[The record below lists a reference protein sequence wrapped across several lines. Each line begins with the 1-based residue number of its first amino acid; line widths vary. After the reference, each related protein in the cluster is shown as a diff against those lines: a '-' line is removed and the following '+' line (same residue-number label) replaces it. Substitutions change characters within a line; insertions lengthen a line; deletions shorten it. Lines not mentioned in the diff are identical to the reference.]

1 MNGIPSL
8 YQMTPTGVPFRTGA
22 RGESTSE
29 QRYFVPGFSTAPGIP
44 LTPEQQA
51 DRMMAAQRSSGASGY
66 DGEPT
71 TPSPFSQLPVEEQA
85 NFYALNP
92 TMAAVTQ
99 TGQNLFG
106 LTSLGM
112 LQAQLNPSLVAQQQT
127 IAQGINPN
135 LATPVAPP
143 AQQDVSPIA
152 PVTTISPDVVAPGIP
167 VTDLDV
173 NVDPTAALAVMNQQQ
188 QEEDTASPAAVAA
201 DVAADVAASIAAQ
214 DVDASMNVQD
224 APAPAPAPSDTSVSS
239 DVGGGGSTPSI
250 GDQQSVDSNMNVQ
263 DAPDGGGDG
272 GGTSCFLTTAAV
284 KHMGQK
290 DNGEVLNTLRS
301 FRDTYMK
308 KDKEKNKDVQWYY
321 TNAPR
326 IMRALDARDDA
337 GPVYRE
343 MYNDYVIPAYR
354 DIKAGKNAEA
364 YTTYKK
370 LVNFAKRE
378 SGIENEDLTPKPKHY
393 MYGGQ
398 VMNYNQGGVASLA
411 NRVQEKG
418 RGQDT
423 MLVHMTPK
431 EVGGL
436 QALAMAH
443 GGSLTINPQTG
454 LPEAGFLSS
463 ILPMVAGA
471 ALAPFTGGLS
481 AALLVGGG
489 YGLATGS
496 LSKGLMAGLGAF
508 GGAGLGSALSAAG
521 AASATAPALTGTAP
535 GLAQAGAVVPQAAM
549 SAAPGSLQAALPT
562 LSSPISTAASAAAP
576 AAASTFAPAAAPVTF
591 GNMASGIPALGT
603 EAGRTAAMSSLGG
616 GMGAI
621 KTVGMA
627 AAPILA
633 GGFDEPA
640 GLPIKDQ
647 YIRPFKYKARPSAE
661 EDADFRY
668 RTGER
673 GESTGEQRYFG
684 STYTP
689 VGVYKAGTEPAYG
702 TYAMGGDIE
711 EGVKNGNIRS
721 FDDEYGQDE
730 YAGGGLTAFKAG
742 GLQDGGFVVPADVVA
757 HLGNGSTD
765 AGLRLLAKTLKAKP
779 IKGDGDGMSDSIPT
793 TIGGKQPARVADGE
807 AYISPEVTKKV
818 GSERLYKMM
827 ERIRKAKTGK
837 ERQAPEINTRE
848 YVPA

>member
-8 YQMTPTGVPFRTGA
+8 YQMTPTGVPFRTGI
-22 RGESTSE
+22 RGEPTSE

-51 DRMMAAQRSSGASGY
+51 DRMLAAQRSSGASGY

-71 TPSPFSQLPVEEQA
+71 TPSPISQMTPTEQA
-85 NFYALNP
+85 NYYAVNP
-92 TMAAVTQ
+92 TMGKAVQ
-99 TGQNLFG
+99 TAQSLFG

-112 LQAQLNPSLVAQQQT
+112 LQKELNPSLVAQQHN
-127 IAQGINPN
+127 IARGIDPT
-135 LATPVAPP
+135 LSFPVTPP

-173 NVDPTAALAVMNQQQ
+173 NVDPTVALTQMNQQQ
-188 QEEDTASPAAVAA
+188 EEEDDASPAAVAA
-201 DVAADVAASIAAQ
+201 DVAATVAATADA
-214 DVDASMNVQD
+214 VDAD
-224 APAPAPAPSDTSVSS
+224 AGASNAAAAAAAAAGD
-239 DVGGGGSTPSI
+239 GGGG
-250 GDQQSVDSNMNVQ
+250 G
-263 DAPDGGGDG
+263 GGGDG
-272 GGTSCFLTTAAV
+272 GG
-284 KHMGQK
+284 GPGG
-290 DNGEVLNTLRS
+290 DDGGG
-301 FRDTYMK
+301 
-308 KDKEKNKDVQWYY
+308 
-321 TNAPR
+321 PG
-326 IMRALDARDDA
+326 DA
-337 GPVYRE
+337 GPGS
-343 MYNDYVIPAYR
+343 DGSATGGA
-354 DIKAGKNAEA
+354 DSSASGGAGDA
-364 YTTYKK
+364 
-370 LVNFAKRE
+370 FR
-378 SGIENEDLTPKPKHY
+378 
-393 MYGGQ
+393 YGGQ

-627 AAPILA
+627 AAPLLA

-640 GLPIKDQ
+640 GLPIQDQ
-647 YIRPFKYKARPSAE
+647 FIRPFKYRARPSAE

-684 STYTP
+684 SEYTP

-711 EGVKNGNIRS
+711 EGLKNGNIRA

-742 GLQDGGFVVPADVVA
+742 GLQDGGFVVTADVVS
-757 HLGNGSTD
+757 HLGN
-765 AGLRLLAKTLKAKP
+765 
-779 IKGDGDGMSDSIPT
+779 
-793 TIGGKQPARVADGE
+793 
-807 AYISPEVTKKV
+807 
-818 GSERLYKMM
+818 
-827 ERIRKAKTGK
+827 
-837 ERQAPEINTRE
+837 
-848 YVPA
+848 

>member
-8 YQMTPTGVPFRTGA
+8 YQMTPTGVPFRTGMP
-22 RGESTSE
+22 GESTSE
-29 QRYFVPGFSTAPGIP
+29 QRYFVPGFSSNLSNRSVP

-51 DRMMAAQRSSGASGY
+51 NLAMATERGFTSGGGDSAPVGTPGSGVVGSSGTLGGIAQG
-66 DGEPT
+66 
-71 TPSPFSQLPVEEQA
+71 V
-85 NFYALNP
+85 N
-92 TMAAVTQ
+92 AAVTNV
-99 TGQNLFG
+99 QNALGPVAMAVPGLGIAGALSNMGVEKSMDVNEQVDAALAVANQQANEAKTSMGLFG
-106 LTSLGM
+106 PQVTTAVDIS
-112 LQAQLNPSLVAQQQT
+112 
-127 IAQGINPN
+127 
-135 LATPVAPP
+135 PVAPP
-143 AQQDVSPIA
+143 AVQDVSP
-152 PVTTISPDVVAPGIP
+152 
-167 VTDLDV
+167 L
-173 NVDPTAALAVMNQQQ
+173 AALTVMNQQQ
-188 QEEDTASPAAVAA
+188 QEEEDTQVSPV
-201 DVAADVAASIAAQ
+201 DVATTVADAVSATTDATAAANAAAAAAAATGGTGTGN
-214 DVDASMNVQD
+214 DAGVDN
-224 APAPAPAPSDTSVSS
+224 
-239 DVGGGGSTPSI
+239 GGGGGAPGAPGDAPSI
-250 GDQQSVDSNMNVQ
+250 GGSM
-263 DAPDGGGDG
+263 
-272 GGTSCFLTTAAV
+272 
-284 KHMGQK
+284 
-290 DNGEVLNTLRS
+290 
-301 FRDTYMK
+301 
-308 KDKEKNKDVQWYY
+308 
-321 TNAPR
+321 
-326 IMRALDARDDA
+326 DA
-337 GPVYRE
+337 GGS
-343 MYNDYVIPAYR
+343 NNTGTD
-354 DIKAGKNAEA
+354 AGSEGASPS
-364 YTTYKK
+364 Y
-370 LVNFAKRE
+370 
-378 SGIENEDLTPKPKHY
+378 
-393 MYGGQ
+393 Q
-398 VMNYNQGGVASLA
+398 QGGVASLA
-411 NRVQEKG
+411 NRVQERG

-471 ALAPFTGGLS
+471 ALAATGVGAPM
-481 AALLVGGG
+481 AAMLVGGG

-508 GGAGLGSALSAAG
+508 GGAGLGTALSAAG

-549 SAAPGSLQAALPT
+549 SAAPGSFQAALPG
-562 LSSPISTAASAAAP
+562 LGVSTAGSAVAP
-576 AAASTFAPAAAPVTF
+576 AAATTFAPAAAPVTF

-627 AAPILA
+627 AAPLL
-633 GGFDEPA
+633 GGMGEESSK
-640 GLPIKDQ
+640 LPIQDQ
-647 YIRPFKYKARPSAE
+647 FIRPFKYKARPSAE
-661 EDADFRY
+661 EDENFRY

-684 STYTP
+684 SEFTP
-689 VGVYKAGTEPAYG
+689 VGVFKAGTEPAYG

-711 EGVKNGNIRS
+711 EKLKVGGMPS

-837 ERQAPEINTRE
+837 KRQAPEINTMD

>member
-8 YQMTPTGVPFRTGA
+8 YQMTPTGVPFRTGT

-29 QRYFVPGFSTAPGIP
+29 QRYFVPGFSTAPATPAIP

-51 DRMMAAQRSSGASGY
+51 NLAMAAQNYNYGSGDNATSPGPSAPSTVGSSGTIGGLAQG
-66 DGEPT
+66 
-71 TPSPFSQLPVEEQA
+71 V
-85 NFYALNP
+85 N
-92 TMAAVTQ
+92 AAVT
-99 TGQNLFG
+99 GVQNALGPLSIAVPGLGIAGALSNMGVEKSMDVNEQVDAALAVANQQANEAKTSMGLFG
-106 LTSLGM
+106 PQVTTAVDIS
-112 LQAQLNPSLVAQQQT
+112 
-127 IAQGINPN
+127 
-135 LATPVAPP
+135 PVAPP
-143 AQQDVSPIA
+143 AVQDVSP
-152 PVTTISPDVVAPGIP
+152 
-167 VTDLDV
+167 L
-173 NVDPTAALAVMNQQQ
+173 AALTAMNQQQ
-188 QEEDTASPAAVAA
+188 QEEETSPAAVAA
-201 DVAADVAASIAAQ
+201 DVAATVAATQ
-214 DVDASMNVQD
+214 DAVDAEAGANNAAAAAANAAAAAS
-224 APAPAPAPSDTSVSS
+224 
-239 DVGGGGSTPSI
+239 
-250 GDQQSVDSNMNVQ
+250 
-263 DAPDGGGDG
+263 GDG
-272 GGTSCFLTTAAV
+272 GGTPGA
-284 KHMGQK
+284 
-290 DNGEVLNTLRS
+290 
-301 FRDTYMK
+301 DTS
-308 KDKEKNKDVQWYY
+308 
-321 TNAPR
+321 APS
-326 IMRALDARDDA
+326 IGGSMDA
-337 GPVYRE
+337 GGS
-343 MYNDYVIPAYR
+343 NDSGNDAGSDGASPSNKQGGL
-354 DIKAGKNAEA
+354 IK
-364 YTTYKK
+364 Y
-370 LVNFAKRE
+370 
-378 SGIENEDLTPKPKHY
+378 
-393 MYGGQ
+393 
-398 VMNYNQGGVASLA
+398 YNQGGVASLA

-471 ALAPFTGGLS
+471 ALAATGVGAPM
-481 AALLVGGG
+481 AAMLVGGG

-521 AASATAPALTGTAP
+521 AAGVTAPAVTGTAP

-549 SAAPGSLQAALPT
+549 SAAPGSFQAALPG
-562 LSSPISTAASAAAP
+562 LGVSTASSAAAP
-576 AAASTFAPAAAPVTF
+576 AAATTFAPAAAPVTF
-591 GNMASGIPALGT
+591 GNTASGIPALGT

-616 GMGAI
+616 GMGAL

-627 AAPILA
+627 AAPVL
-633 GGFDEPA
+633 GGMGEEPSN
-640 GLPIKDQ
+640 LPIQDQ
-647 YIRPFKYKARPSAE
+647 FIRPFKYKARPSAE
-661 EDADFRY
+661 EDENFRY

-673 GESTGEQRYFG
+673 GESTAEQRYFG
-684 STYTP
+684 SEYTP

-721 FDDEYGQDE
+721 YDDEYGQDE

-779 IKGDGDGMSDSIPT
+779 IKGSGDGMSDSIPT

-818 GSERLYKMM
+818 GSERLYAMM
-827 ERIRKAKTGK
+827 DRIRKAKTGK
-837 ERQAPEINTRE
+837 KKQAPEINTRN

>member
-8 YQMTPTGVPFRTGA
+8 YQMTPTGVPFRTGS
-22 RGESTSE
+22 RGEPTSE
-29 QRYFVPGFSTAPGIP
+29 QRYFVPGFSTPSPTP

-51 DRMMAAQRSSGASGY
+51 DLMMAAQRRNYGDGGGDGGVGSPGSTGSTSSGTVGSSG
-66 DGEPT
+66 
-71 TPSPFSQLPVEEQA
+71 
-85 NFYALNP
+85 
-92 TMAAVTQ
+92 TM
-99 TGQNLFG
+99 GG
-106 LTSLGM
+106 
-112 LQAQLNPSLVAQQQT
+112 
-127 IAQGINPN
+127 IAQGVNAAVSNVQSALGPFSMAVPGLGIAGALSNMGVNQAMDVNEQADAALAAANQQANQATVSMGAFGPQVTTAVDISPVANPAAQQVTSIAPN
-135 LATPVAPP
+135 VTEVNPVAPP
-143 AQQDVSPIA
+143 AVQEVNPIA
-152 PVTTISPDVVAPGIP
+152 A
-167 VTDLDV
+167 L
-173 NVDPTAALAVMNQQQ
+173 TAMNEQQ
-188 QEEDTASPAAVAA
+188 QEEEENSPAAVAA
-201 DVAADVAASIAAQ
+201 DVAATVAATADAIDAEAGQTVGAGTPSGVGTDTGAGGGVGGGGSSVSSQ
-214 DVDASMNVQD
+214 DVDASMD
-224 APAPAPAPSDTSVSS
+224 AGDPGG
-239 DVGGGGSTPSI
+239 GGGGST
-250 GDQQSVDSNMNVQ
+250 
-263 DAPDGGGDG
+263 ATGGSDTSSTGSGASDTGAGTGNWRMG
-272 GGTSCFLTTAAV
+272 G
-284 KHMGQK
+284 
-290 DNGEVLNTLRS
+290 R
-301 FRDTYMK
+301 
-308 KDKEKNKDVQWYY
+308 
-321 TNAPR
+321 
-326 IMRALDARDDA
+326 
-337 GPVYRE
+337 
-343 MYNDYVIPAYR
+343 
-354 DIKAGKNAEA
+354 
-364 YTTYKK
+364 
-370 LVNFAKRE
+370 
-378 SGIENEDLTPKPKHY
+378 
-393 MYGGQ
+393 
-398 VMNYNQGGVASLA
+398 VMNYEQGGVASLA
-411 NRVQEKG
+411 NRVQERG

-521 AASATAPALTGTAP
+521 ATTAGQAITPQ
-535 GLAQAGAVVPQAAM
+535 LAQAAAITPQAAM
-549 SAAPGSLQAALPT
+549 SAAPSSFQAALPG
-562 LSSPISTAASAAAP
+562 LGVQTAGSAIAP
-576 AAASTFAPAAAPVTF
+576 AAMTVAPAAAPVTF
-591 GNMASGIPALGT
+591 ANMASGIPALGT

-616 GMGAI
+616 GMGAL

-627 AAPILA
+627 AAPVMA
-633 GGFDEPA
+633 GMGDEPA
-640 GLPIKDQ
+640 NLPVQDQ
-647 YIRPFKYKARPSAE
+647 FIRPFKYKARPSAE
-661 EDADFRY
+661 EDENFRY

-673 GESTGEQRYFG
+673 GESTAEQRYF
-684 STYTP
+684 SPTFTP

-711 EGVKNGNIRS
+711 EGVKNGNIRA

-779 IKGDGDGMSDSIPT
+779 IKGSGDGMSDSIPT

-818 GSERLYKMM
+818 GSERLYAMM
-827 ERIRKAKTGK
+827 DRIRKAKTGK
-837 ERQAPEINTRE
+837 KKQAPEINTRN

>member
-8 YQMTPTGVPFRTGA
+8 YQMTPTGVPFRTGMP
-22 RGESTSE
+22 GESTSE
-29 QRYFVPGFSTAPGIP
+29 QRYFVPGYSSVP
-44 LTPEQQA
+44 LTPEQLA
-51 DRMMAAQRSSGASGY
+51 DQEMARLRSIGPQRGSGGGDNTGGIDTNSGWSNM
-66 DGEPT
+66 
-71 TPSPFSQLPVEEQA
+71 TPAEQA
-85 NFYALNP
+85 SYYAENP
-92 TMAAVTQ
+92 TMAGITQ
-99 TGQNLFG
+99 LGQQAFG
-106 LTSLGM
+106 LTSYGQIQNM
-112 LQAQLNPSLVAQQQT
+112 MDPIGVAQAQTV
-127 IAQGINPN
+127 AQGINPS
-135 LATPVAPP
+135 LATPLGPTNT
-143 AQQDVSPIA
+143 QQVTPIA
-152 PVTTISPDVVAPGIP
+152 PVQ
-167 VTDLDV
+167 
-173 NVDPTAALAVMNQQQ
+173 TAQLTQMNQQQ
-188 QEEDTASPAAVAA
+188 TEEENSPVDVAM
-201 DVAADVAASIAAQ
+201 DVAATVAATQ
-214 DVDASMNVQD
+214 DAVDAEGGQNVG
-224 APAPAPAPSDTSVSS
+224 AGPTGVGTDTGA
-239 DVGGGGSTPSI
+239 GGGG
-250 GDQQSVDSNMNVQ
+250 
-263 DAPDGGGDG
+263 GGGMGPNDG
-272 GGTSCFLTTAAV
+272 PSPSGDGPSPSGDGPSSSTSGTGTDTGAATSGWRMGGRV
-284 KHMGQK
+284 
-290 DNGEVLNTLRS
+290 
-301 FRDTYMK
+301 
-308 KDKEKNKDVQWYY
+308 
-321 TNAPR
+321 
-326 IMRALDARDDA
+326 MR
-337 GPVYRE
+337 YE
-343 MYNDYVIPAYR
+343 
-354 DIKAGKNAEA
+354 
-364 YTTYKK
+364 
-370 LVNFAKRE
+370 
-378 SGIENEDLTPKPKHY
+378 
-393 MYGGQ
+393 
-398 VMNYNQGGVASLA
+398 QGGVASLA

-471 ALAPFTGGLS
+471 ALTIGSGGVINPYMS
-481 AALLVGGG
+481 AAIVGGVMG
-489 YGLATGS
+489 ATSGS

-508 GGAGLGSALSAAG
+508 GGAGLGTALSAAG
-521 AASATAPALTGTAP
+521 AATAPAITGTAP
-535 GLAQAGAVVPQAAM
+535 GLAQAGAVAPQAAM
-549 SAAPGSLQAALPT
+549 SAAPSSFQAALPG
-562 LSSPISTAASAAAP
+562 LGVSTASSAAAP

-627 AAPILA
+627 AAPLLA
-633 GGFDEPA
+633 GGFEDKPS
-640 GLPIKDQ
+640 GLPIQDQ
-647 YIRPFKYKARPSAE
+647 YIRPFKYRARPSAE
-661 EDADFRY
+661 EDKDFRY

-779 IKGDGDGMSDSIPT
+779 IKGNGDGMSDSIPT

-818 GSERLYKMM
+818 GSERLYAMM
-827 ERIRKAKTGK
+827 DRIRKAKTGK
-837 ERQAPEINTRE
+837 KKQAPEINTRN

>member
-8 YQMTPTGVPFRTGA
+8 YQMTPTGVPFRTGI
-22 RGESTSE
+22 RGEPTAE
-29 QRYFVPGFSTAPGIP
+29 QRYFVPGFSTAPATPAIP

-51 DRMMAAQRSSGASGY
+51 NLAMAAQNYDYGAGGGGIASVGTPSAPGTVGSSGALGGLAQGVQGAISNMGPMSMAVP
-66 DGEPT
+66 GLGLAGVV
-71 TPSPFSQLPVEEQA
+71 SNMGVEQA
-85 NFYALNP
+85 MDVNEQVDAALAEANQQANQATVSMGAFGP
-92 TMAAVTQ
+92 QVTTAVDI
-99 TGQNLFG
+99 
-106 LTSLGM
+106 S
-112 LQAQLNPSLVAQQQT
+112 
-127 IAQGINPN
+127 
-135 LATPVAPP
+135 PVAPP
-143 AQQDVSPIA
+143 AVQDVTS
-152 PVTTISPDVVAPGIP
+152 ISPTIG
-167 VTDLDV
+167 
-173 NVDPTAALAVMNQQQ
+173 LAQMNQQQ
-188 QEEDTASPAAVAA
+188 QEEEASPAAVAA
-201 DVAADVAASIAAQ
+201 DVANAVASFADTQ
-214 DVDASMNVQD
+214 DAEAGQSVGAPPGSDAPPGDSPSGGD
-224 APAPAPAPSDTSVSS
+224 APAGDAPAGDSPGEGSDGASPSNKQ
-239 DVGGGGSTPSI
+239 GGLI
-250 GDQQSVDSNMNVQ
+250 
-263 DAPDGGGDG
+263 
-272 GGTSCFLTTAAV
+272 
-284 KHMGQK
+284 KH
-290 DNGEVLNTLRS
+290 
-301 FRDTYMK
+301 
-308 KDKEKNKDVQWYY
+308 
-321 TNAPR
+321 
-326 IMRALDARDDA
+326 
-337 GPVYRE
+337 
-343 MYNDYVIPAYR
+343 
-354 DIKAGKNAEA
+354 
-364 YTTYKK
+364 
-370 LVNFAKRE
+370 
-378 SGIENEDLTPKPKHY
+378 
-393 MYGGQ
+393 
-398 VMNYNQGGVASLA
+398 YNQGGVASLA
-411 NRVQEKG
+411 NRVQERG

-471 ALAPFTGGLS
+471 ALAATGVGAPM
-481 AALLVGGG
+481 AAMLVGGG

-521 AASATAPALTGTAP
+521 AAGVTAPAVTGTAP

-549 SAAPGSLQAALPT
+549 SAAPGSFQAALPG
-562 LSSPISTAASAAAP
+562 LGVSTASSAAAP
-576 AAASTFAPAAAPVTF
+576 AAATTFAPAAAPVTF

-616 GMGAI
+616 GMGAL

-627 AAPILA
+627 AAPVL
-633 GGFDEPA
+633 GGMGEEPSN
-640 GLPIKDQ
+640 LPIKDQ

-661 EDADFRY
+661 EDENFRY

-684 STYTP
+684 SEFTP
-689 VGVYKAGTEPAYG
+689 VGVFKAGTEPAYG

-711 EGVKNGNIRS
+711 EKLKVGGMPS

-779 IKGDGDGMSDSIPT
+779 IKGSGDGMSDSIPT

>member
-1 MNGIPSL
+1 MNGIASL
-8 YQMTPTGVPFRTGA
+8 YQMTPTGVPFRTGT

-29 QRYFVPGFSTAPGIP
+29 QRYFVPGFSSNLSNRSIP

-51 DRMMAAQRSSGASGY
+51 NLAMATERGFTSGGGDSAPVGTPGSGVVGSSGTLGGIAQG
-66 DGEPT
+66 
-71 TPSPFSQLPVEEQA
+71 V
-85 NFYALNP
+85 N
-92 TMAAVTQ
+92 AAVTNV
-99 TGQNLFG
+99 QNALGPVAMAVPGLGIAGALSNMGVEKSMDVNEQVDAALAVANQQANEAKTSMGLFG
-106 LTSLGM
+106 PQVTT
-112 LQAQLNPSLVAQQQT
+112 AVD
-127 IAQGINPN
+127 IN
-135 LATPVAPP
+135 PVAPP
-143 AQQDVSPIA
+143 AVQDVSP
-152 PVTTISPDVVAPGIP
+152 
-167 VTDLDV
+167 L
-173 NVDPTAALAVMNQQQ
+173 AALTVMNQQQ
-188 QEEDTASPAAVAA
+188 QEEEEASPAVVAA
-201 DVAADVAASIAAQ
+201 DVAATVAATADA
-214 DVDASMNVQD
+214 VDAEGGQTVG
-224 APAPAPAPSDTSVSS
+224 AGTPSGVGTDTGAGGGGGGVGNE
-239 DVGGGGSTPSI
+239 GGGGST
-250 GDQQSVDSNMNVQ
+250 
-263 DAPDGGGDG
+263 ATGGNDTSSTGSGASDTGAATG
-272 GGTSCFLTTAAV
+272 G
-284 KHMGQK
+284 
-290 DNGEVLNTLRS
+290 
-301 FRDTYMK
+301 
-308 KDKEKNKDVQWYY
+308 W
-321 TNAPR
+321 
-326 IMRALDARDDA
+326 RA
-337 GPVYRE
+337 
-343 MYNDYVIPAYR
+343 
-354 DIKAGKNAEA
+354 
-364 YTTYKK
+364 
-370 LVNFAKRE
+370 
-378 SGIENEDLTPKPKHY
+378 
-393 MYGGQ
+393 GGR
-398 VMNYNQGGVASLA
+398 VMNYQQGGVASLA
-411 NRVQEKG
+411 NRVQDKG

-471 ALAPFTGGLS
+471 ALAATGVGAPM
-481 AALLVGGG
+481 AALMVGGG

-508 GGAGLGSALSAAG
+508 GGAGLGTALSAAG

-616 GMGAI
+616 GMGAL

-627 AAPILA
+627 AAPVL
-633 GGFDEPA
+633 GGMGEEPSN
-640 GLPIKDQ
+640 LPIKDQ
-647 YIRPFKYKARPSAE
+647 YIRPFKYKARPAAE
-661 EDADFRY
+661 EDENFRY

-673 GESTGEQRYFG
+673 GESTAEQRYFG
-684 STYTP
+684 SEFTP
-689 VGVYKAGTEPAYG
+689 VGVFKAGTEPAYG

-721 FDDEYGQDE
+721 YDDEYGQDE

-765 AGLRLLAKTLKAKP
+765 AGLRLLAKTLRAKP
-779 IKGDGDGMSDSIPT
+779 IKGNGDGMSDSIPT

-837 ERQAPEINTRE
+837 KRQAPEINTMD

>member
-22 RGESTSE
+22 PGESTSE
-29 QRYFVPGFSTAPGIP
+29 QRYFVPGFSSNLSNRSVP

-51 DRMMAAQRSSGASGY
+51 NLAMATERGFTSGGGDSAPVGTPGSGVVGSSGTLGGIAQG
-66 DGEPT
+66 
-71 TPSPFSQLPVEEQA
+71 V
-85 NFYALNP
+85 N
-92 TMAAVTQ
+92 AAVTNV
-99 TGQNLFG
+99 QNALGPLSMAVPGLGIMGALSHMGVEQAMDVNEQADAALAVANQQANEAKTSMGLFG
-106 LTSLGM
+106 PQVTTAVDIS
-112 LQAQLNPSLVAQQQT
+112 
-127 IAQGINPN
+127 
-135 LATPVAPP
+135 PVAPP
-143 AQQDVSPIA
+143 AVQDVSP
-152 PVTTISPDVVAPGIP
+152 
-167 VTDLDV
+167 L
-173 NVDPTAALAVMNQQQ
+173 AALTVMNQQQ
-188 QEEDTASPAAVAA
+188 QEEEETSPANVAM
-201 DVAADVAASIAAQ
+201 DVAATVAATQ
-214 DVDASMNVQD
+214 DAVDAD
-224 APAPAPAPSDTSVSS
+224 AGATNAAAAAAANAADN
-239 DVGGGGSTPSI
+239 GGGGGAPSAPGDAPSI
-250 GDQQSVDSNMNVQ
+250 GGSM
-263 DAPDGGGDG
+263 
-272 GGTSCFLTTAAV
+272 
-284 KHMGQK
+284 
-290 DNGEVLNTLRS
+290 
-301 FRDTYMK
+301 
-308 KDKEKNKDVQWYY
+308 
-321 TNAPR
+321 
-326 IMRALDARDDA
+326 DA
-337 GPVYRE
+337 GGS
-343 MYNDYVIPAYR
+343 NDSGN
-354 DIKAGKNAEA
+354 DAGSDGA
-364 YTTYKK
+364 
-370 LVNFAKRE
+370 
-378 SGIENEDLTPKPKHY
+378 SPS
-393 MYGGQ
+393 
-398 VMNYNQGGVASLA
+398 YNQGGVASLA

-471 ALAPFTGGLS
+471 ALAATGVGAPM
-481 AALLVGGG
+481 AAMLVGGG

-521 AASATAPALTGTAP
+521 AAGVTAPAVTGTAP

-549 SAAPGSLQAALPT
+549 SAAPGSFQAALPG
-562 LSSPISTAASAAAP
+562 LGVSTAGSAAAP
-576 AAASTFAPAAAPVTF
+576 AAATTFAPAAAPVTF

-616 GMGAI
+616 GMGAL
-621 KTVGMA
+621 KTVSMA
-627 AAPILA
+627 AAPVL
-633 GGFDEPA
+633 GGMGEEPSN
-640 GLPIKDQ
+640 LPIKDQ
-647 YIRPFKYKARPSAE
+647 YIRPFKYKARPAAE
-661 EDADFRY
+661 EDENFRY

-673 GESTGEQRYFG
+673 GESTAEQRYFG
-684 STYTP
+684 SEYTP

-721 FDDEYGQDE
+721 YDDEYGQDE

-765 AGLRLLAKTLKAKP
+765 AGLRLLSKTLRAKP
-779 IKGDGDGMSDSIPT
+779 IKGSGDGMSDSIPT

-818 GSERLYKMM
+818 GSERLYAMM
-827 ERIRKAKTGK
+827 DRIRKAKTGK
-837 ERQAPEINTRE
+837 KKQAPEINTRN

>member
-51 DRMMAAQRSSGASGY
+51 NQMMAAQRRNYGDSGGGDSGIGSPGSPGSTSSGTVGSSGTL
-66 DGEPT
+66 GGIAQGVNAAVTGVQNALGPMSMAV
-71 TPSPFSQLPVEEQA
+71 PGLGLAGLVSNMGVEQAMNVNEQADAALAQANEQA
-85 NFYALNP
+85 NQSKVS
-92 TMAAVTQ
+92 M
-99 TGQNLFG
+99 GLFG
-106 LTSLGM
+106 PQVTT
-112 LQAQLNPSLVAQQQT
+112 AV
-127 IAQGINPN
+127 
-135 LATPVAPP
+135 
-143 AQQDVSPIA
+143 DIA
-152 PVTTISPDVVAPGIP
+152 PVTVAPQQVTSIAPDVVTPGLP
-167 VTDLDV
+167 VTDEDV
-173 NVDPTAALAVMNQQQ
+173 NVDPTVALTQMNQQQ
-188 QEEDTASPAAVAA
+188 AEEDETSPAAVAA
-201 DVAADVAASIAAQ
+201 DVAATVAATADA
-214 DVDASMNVQD
+214 VDAEAGANN
-224 APAPAPAPSDTSVSS
+224 AAAAAANAAA
-239 DVGGGGSTPSI
+239 GGGGGGGGDAPGAPGAPGDAPSI
-250 GDQQSVDSNMNVQ
+250 GGSMDAAGVNDSGSEGVGSEGASPSNKQ
-263 DAPDGGGDG
+263 GG
-272 GGTSCFLTTAAV
+272 L
-284 KHMGQK
+284 
-290 DNGEVLNTLRS
+290 
-301 FRDTYMK
+301 
-308 KDKEKNKDVQWYY
+308 
-321 TNAPR
+321 
-326 IMRALDARDDA
+326 
-337 GPVYRE
+337 
-343 MYNDYVIPAYR
+343 
-354 DIKAGKNAEA
+354 IK
-364 YTTYKK
+364 Y
-370 LVNFAKRE
+370 
-378 SGIENEDLTPKPKHY
+378 
-393 MYGGQ
+393 
-398 VMNYNQGGVASLA
+398 YNQGGVASLA
-411 NRVQEKG
+411 NRVQERG

-471 ALAPFTGGLS
+471 ALAATGVGAPM
-481 AALLVGGG
+481 AAMLVGGG

-508 GGAGLGSALSAAG
+508 GGAGLGTALSAAG
-521 AASATAPALTGTAP
+521 AATAPALTGTAP

-549 SAAPGSLQAALPT
+549 SAAPGSFQAALPG
-562 LSSPISTAASAAAP
+562 LGVSTASSAAAP

-616 GMGAI
+616 GMGAV

-627 AAPILA
+627 AAPLL
-633 GGFDEPA
+633 GGMGEEPSN
-640 GLPIKDQ
+640 LPIQDQ
-647 YIRPFKYKARPSAE
+647 FIRPFKYKAKPSAE
-661 EDADFRY
+661 EDENFRY

-673 GESTGEQRYFG
+673 GESTAEQRYFG
-684 STYTP
+684 SEFTP
-689 VGVYKAGTEPAYG
+689 VGVFKAGTEPAYG

-711 EGVKNGNIRS
+711 EKLKVGGMPS

-765 AGLRLLAKTLKAKP
+765 AGLRLLAKTLRAKP
-779 IKGDGDGMSDSIPT
+779 IKGNGDGMSDSIPT

-837 ERQAPEINTRE
+837 KRQAPEINTMD

>member
-22 RGESTSE
+22 PGESTSE
-29 QRYFVPGFSTAPGIP
+29 QRYFVPGFSSNLSNRSVP

-51 DRMMAAQRSSGASGY
+51 NLAMATERGFTSGGGDSAPVGTPGSGVVGSSGTLGGIAQG
-66 DGEPT
+66 
-71 TPSPFSQLPVEEQA
+71 V
-85 NFYALNP
+85 N
-92 TMAAVTQ
+92 AAVT
-99 TGQNLFG
+99 GVQNALGPLSIAVPGLGIMGALSHMGVEQAMDVNEQADAAIAAANQQANQATVGMGAFG
-106 LTSLGM
+106 PQVTTAVDIS
-112 LQAQLNPSLVAQQQT
+112 
-127 IAQGINPN
+127 
-135 LATPVAPP
+135 PVAPP
-143 AQQDVSPIA
+143 AVQDVSP
-152 PVTTISPDVVAPGIP
+152 
-167 VTDLDV
+167 L
-173 NVDPTAALAVMNQQQ
+173 AALTVMNQQQ
-188 QEEDTASPAAVAA
+188 QEEEEASPAAVAA
-201 DVAADVAASIAAQ
+201 DVAATVAATADA
-214 DVDASMNVQD
+214 VDAEAGATN
-224 APAPAPAPSDTSVSS
+224 AAAAAAANASDN
-239 DVGGGGSTPSI
+239 GGGGGAPSAPGDAPSI
-250 GDQQSVDSNMNVQ
+250 GGSM
-263 DAPDGGGDG
+263 
-272 GGTSCFLTTAAV
+272 
-284 KHMGQK
+284 
-290 DNGEVLNTLRS
+290 
-301 FRDTYMK
+301 
-308 KDKEKNKDVQWYY
+308 
-321 TNAPR
+321 
-326 IMRALDARDDA
+326 DA
-337 GPVYRE
+337 GGS
-343 MYNDYVIPAYR
+343 NDSGN
-354 DIKAGKNAEA
+354 DAGSDGA
-364 YTTYKK
+364 
-370 LVNFAKRE
+370 
-378 SGIENEDLTPKPKHY
+378 SPS
-393 MYGGQ
+393 
-398 VMNYNQGGVASLA
+398 YNQGGVASLA

-471 ALAPFTGGLS
+471 ALAATGVGAPM
-481 AALLVGGG
+481 AAMLVGGG

-508 GGAGLGSALSAAG
+508 GGAGLGTALSAAG

-549 SAAPGSLQAALPT
+549 SAAPGSFQAALPG
-562 LSSPISTAASAAAP
+562 LGVQTASSAAAP
-576 AAASTFAPAAAPVTF
+576 AAATTFAPAAAPVTF

-616 GMGAI
+616 GMGAL

-627 AAPILA
+627 AAPVL
-633 GGFDEPA
+633 GGMGEEPSN
-640 GLPIKDQ
+640 LPIQDQ
-647 YIRPFKYKARPSAE
+647 FIRPFKYKARPSAE
-661 EDADFRY
+661 EDENFRY

-673 GESTGEQRYFG
+673 GESTAEQRYFG
-684 STYTP
+684 SEFTP
-689 VGVYKAGTEPAYG
+689 VGVFKAGTEPAYG

-721 FDDEYGQDE
+721 YDDEYGQDE

-779 IKGDGDGMSDSIPT
+779 IKGSGDGMSDSIPT

-818 GSERLYKMM
+818 GSERLYAMM
-827 ERIRKAKTGK
+827 DRIRKAKTGK
-837 ERQAPEINTRE
+837 KKQAPEINTRN